1 MTSSAEAELSAI
13 ADQLE
18 RYRERV
24 VALVPS
30 LRGGNHDDVIAA
42 LFEAERSLRSAG
54 RAIDRAGRL
63 LS

>member
-1 MTSSAEAELSAI
+1 MTSSAHAELSAI

-24 VALVPS
+24 VALVPG

-54 RAIDRAGRL
+54 RAVDRAERL
-63 LS
+63 LG